1 VSDDGVAPAA
11 TPRLPSVPRDARA
24 FQGEHAGVVTR
35 SMAGAA
41 DALAIVVLAF
51 ALMAGWSAARFLAH
65 PARFSFPRPSLFV
78 DGLVG
83 CGIAFLYFTAAWGTS
98 GRTPGA
104 QLLGLRVVDRDGG
117 RVRWG
122 VAALRSALCVVLPA
136 GLLWT
141 VVSKQN
147 LSVQDILLRTTVV
160 YDWRPQTLQGPA
172 RDLTDQTR
180 QGRLNVAS
188 PEQKDP

>member
-11 TPRLPSVPRDARA
+11 TPRLPSVPREARA
-24 FQGEHAGVVTR
+24 FQGQRAGIVTR
-35 SMAGAA
+35 SMAGAV
-41 DALAIVVLAF
+41 DGLAIVVLAF
-51 ALMAGWSAARFLAH
+51 ALMAGWSAVRFLAH

-78 DGLVG
+78 DGLLG
-83 CGIAFLYFTAAWGTS
+83 CGIAFLYLTAAWGTS

-117 RVRWG
+117 RVRWA
-122 VAALRSALCVVLPA
+122 VAALRSALCVVFPA

-147 LSVQDILLRTTVV
+147 LSVQDILLRTIVV
-160 YDWRPQTLQGPA
+160 YDWRPQTLRGQGETLPTGPA
-172 RDLTDQTR
+172 R
-180 QGRLNVAS
+180 GG
-188 PEQKDP
+188 